1 MAINQI
7 STANTFQQW
16 LTATQALI
24 TTANTLT
31 DGNGAS
37 FVANTKLDISGSQ
50 AQLNVRTS
58 ASINTLYANNAV
70 LGGFTNVTTL
80 NVSSTG
86 YIGGDLTVDGN
97 VTVSGNIILDS
108 IGFDDIIANG
118 SITAAENL
126 TIGGFSII
134 TGNTTL
140 SNVTATY
147 GNYSTANITLLTG
160 SANTALYSNIA
171 TVNAY
176 AISAGS
182 YANSAFV
189 KANAS
194 FIQANSAY
202 ASQNSTGVYA
212 NSSFEAAN
220 NAGVYANSAFN
231 AANTA
236 ADNAIA
242 LSIALG

>member
-7 STANTFQQW
+7 TTANTFQQW
-16 LTATQALI
+16 LIATQALI

-37 FVANTKLDISGSQ
+37 FIANTKLDISGSES
-50 AQLNVRTS
+50 QLNVRNS
-58 ASINTLYANNAV
+58 AGINTLYANNLIVGADV
-70 LGGFTNVTTL
+70 SSNTL
-80 NVSSTG
+80 NVVYSTT
-86 YIGGDLTVDGN
+86 IGGDLLVSGN

-118 SITAAENL
+118 SIEAANNL
-126 TIGGFSII
+126 TVGGFTII

-147 GNYSTANITLLTG
+147 GNFSTANITILTG
-160 SANTALYSNIA
+160 SANTALYANIA

-182 YANSAFV
+182 YANSAFNT
-189 KANAS
+189 ANAAFLQANTPS
-194 FIQANSAY
+194 YTANSA
-202 ASQNSTGVYA
+202 ASYG
-212 NSSFEAAN
+212 
-220 NAGVYANSAFN
+220 NSAFEVAYSASTYAN
-231 AANTA
+231 TAFAAANTA
-236 ADNAIA
+236 GSDSLAFAIA
-242 LSIALG
+242 LG